1 MNKLTNFLKE
11 LVSLLITMAV
21 MLLAMK
27 LFFYYVAE
35 PFIVDGRSM
44 DTTLESGERLLMLKN
59 NAIERFDVVVFP
71 SPTNPNKLYIKRVIG
86 IPGDKLE
93 VKDDQLILNGKAMD
107 EPYLK
112 QKQAEIEGDFTFDF
126 TLQNATGKEVIPE
139 GKYFVMGD
147 NRRNSLD
154 SRSFGYI
161 DSDSVIG
168 EADVIHWPF
177 DKMKLLSQYSLN
189 DDGTAIIEE

>member
-1 MNKLTNFLKE
+1 MHKLTNFLKE

>member
-112 QKQAEIEGDFTFDF
+112 QKQAETEGDFTFDF

>member
-1 MNKLTNFLKE
+1 MNKLTYFLKE

-27 LFFYYVAE
+27 VFFFYVAE

-59 NAIERFDVVVFP
+59 NQIERFDVIVFP
-71 SPTNPNKLYIKRVIG
+71 SPTNPDKLYIKRVIG
-86 IPGDKLE
+86 VPGDRIE
-93 VKDDQLILNGKAMD
+93 YVDDQLVLNGKVMD

-112 QKQAEIEGDFTFDF
+112 EKQAETQGDFTFDF
-126 TLQNATGKEVIPE
+126 TLKNATGEEVVPE

-154 SRSFGYI
+154 GRSFGFI
-161 DSDSVIG
+161 DIDSVIG

-177 DKMKLLSQYSLN
+177 DKMKLLTQYNLS
-189 DDGTAIIEE
+189 DDGTSIIEE

>member
-1 MNKLTNFLKE
+1 
-11 LVSLLITMAV
+11 

>member
-1 MNKLTNFLKE
+1 MNKITNFLKE
-11 LVSLLITMAV
+11 IVSLLITMAV

-27 LFFYYVAE
+27 LFFFYVAE
-35 PFIVDGRSM
+35 PFIVDGKSM

-59 NAIERFDVVVFP
+59 NNIERFDVVVFP
-71 SPTNPNKLYIKRVIG
+71 SPANPDKLYIKRVIG
-86 IPGDKLE
+86 VPGDTIEYVNDK
-93 VKDDQLILNGKAMD
+93 LILNGKEMD

-112 QKQAEIEGDFTFDF
+112 EKQAQTQGDFTFDF
-126 TLQNATGKEVIPE
+126 TLQNATGKTVVPQ

-154 SRSFGYI
+154 GRSFGFI

-177 DKMKLLSQYSLN
+177 DKMKLLNQYNLN
-189 DDGTAIIEE
+189 EDGTAIIQE